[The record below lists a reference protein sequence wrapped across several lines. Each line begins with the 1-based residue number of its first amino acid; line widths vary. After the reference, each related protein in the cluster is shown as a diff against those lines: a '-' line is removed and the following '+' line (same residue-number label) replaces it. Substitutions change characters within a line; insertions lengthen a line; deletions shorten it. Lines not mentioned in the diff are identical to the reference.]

1 MISLPKGKFR
11 LNMIFWHFQAVNVGV
26 VTAPGGSFSA
36 KRNGF
41 EISMNVLPQGHPPFK
56 VGKLGVLL
64 INLGTPEGTSY
75 WPMRRYLKEF
85 LSDRRVIE
93 VNPVLWWVLLN
104 GIILTTRPKK
114 SGHAYE
120 QIWNR
125 EKNESPLKTITR
137 SQADKLSAK
146 LADLPN
152 VIVDW
157 GMRYGLPPTAERIQ
171 ALKDQ
176 GCDRI
181 LLFPLYPQYSASTT
195 ATALDKAYDALKA
208 MRWQPAIRTVPPY
221 FDNPAHI
228 EALALSLEA
237 HLKTLDWEPDLILAS
252 FHGLPKDYFMAG
264 DPYHCHCMKTA
275 RLLGERL
282 KLPRDKLQVVF
293 QSRFGKAEWLQPYAQ
308 QTVEELPSKGVRKL
322 VMMCPG
328 FASDCV
334 ETLEE
339 VAIGLKETFEESGGE
354 KFSVVP
360 CLNDSEPSITM
371 LDSIVRNELKG
382 WV

>member
-1 MISLPKGKFR
+1 
-11 LNMIFWHFQAVNVGV
+11 
-26 VTAPGGSFSA
+26 
-36 KRNGF
+36 
-41 EISMNVLPQGHPPFK
+41 MNVLPQGHPPFK

-137 SQADKLSAK
+137 SQAEK
-146 LADLPN
+146 LAARLANLPN

-195 ATALDKAYDALKA
+195 ATALDKAYDALKT

-221 FDNPAHI
+221 FDTPAHI

-308 QTVEELPSKGVRKL
+308 QTVEELPSKGVKKL

-339 VAIGLKETFEESGGE
+339 VAIGLKETFEEAGGE
-354 KFSVVP
+354 HFSVVP
-360 CLNDSEPSITM
+360 CLNDSDPSITM
-371 LDSIVRNELKG
+371 LDAIVRNELKG
-382 WV
+382 WI